1 MSELLSTL
9 GQIGLLDLVDIAV
22 VTFLIYQ
29 GLRLVQGT
37 RGWQMT
43 VGVLSIAFFY
53 YVTVIVNLRTVQA
66 IFEKVL
72 FPVFVFGLIVVFQAE
87 IRRALAEIGKGRL
100 FRSWRKKNRETHFD
114 EIVLA
119 ATTLSTQ
126 KIGALIVLEDQI
138 GLKTYIESGISLDA
152 NLTYDLLLTIFN
164 PKSALHDGAAIVVG
178 DRIAAAGCFL
188 PLTKDPYLSKE
199 LGTRHRAAIG
209 VTEETDAVTVVVS
222 EETGKISAV
231 HDGKIIR
238 RLDGPRLLKFL
249 EKTAQTSPL
258 ARSASRPAK
267 SSSVQRSP
275 ETA

>member
-1 MSELLSTL
+1 MSDLLSTL
-9 GQIGLLDLVDIAV
+9 GQIGFLDLVDIAV

-53 YVTVIVNLRTVQA
+53 YVTVTINLRTVQA

-72 FPVFVFGLIVVFQAE
+72 FPVLVFGLIVVFQAE
-87 IRRALAEIGKGRL
+87 IRRALAEIGKGPL
-100 FRSWRKKNRETHFD
+100 FRSWRKNRETRFD

-119 ATTLSTQ
+119 ATTLSSQ
-126 KIGALIVLEDQI
+126 KVGALIVLEEQI
-138 GLKTYIESGISLDA
+138 GLKTYVESGISLDA
-152 NLTYDLLLTIFN
+152 NLTYDLLLTIFS

-231 HDGKIIR
+231 HDGKIVR
-238 RLDGPRLLKFL
+238 GLDGPRLLKFL
-249 EKTAQTSPL
+249 EKTAKTFPL
-258 ARSASRPAK
+258 SGVASLSAK
-267 SSSVQRSP
+267 SSPAQRSP